1 MAEGHIYFHNARP
14 MHVPKGENIY
24 IFDGAVKSIVYGT
37 PPLPVCSGA
46 KISRNSIDVQAERST
61 VDTDSLRGT
70 DRFIKMSTGSFSL
83 TQTKQKCPNTSIKD
97 EPDKIKVTIVPLMG
111 S

>member
-37 PPLPVCSGA
+37 PPPPACLSALEPKFLGTQLMS
-46 KISRNSIDVQAERST
+46 KRSEA
-61 VDTDSLRGT
+61 LL
-70 DRFIKMSTGSFSL
+70 IL
-83 TQTKQKCPNTSIKD
+83 TPYEAQIALLKCQ
-97 EPDKIKVTIVPLMG
+97 LAALA
-111 S
+111 